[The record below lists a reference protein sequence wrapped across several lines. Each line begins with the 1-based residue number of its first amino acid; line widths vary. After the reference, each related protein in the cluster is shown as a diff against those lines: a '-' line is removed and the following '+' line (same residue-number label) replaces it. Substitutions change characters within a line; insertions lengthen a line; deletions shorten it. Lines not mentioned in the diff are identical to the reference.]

1 VIVEVLEL
9 LLATAGIGALFSWP
23 SLERRR
29 TQRRHKAFLR
39 TLDPSVEI
47 ALGVAMHEAT
57 TRRQPVST
65 VHLLYGLLQDETFTA
80 AIAKLG
86 VDAETIEASVHGVL
100 DRAVP
105 ESIDPRDANLSL
117 ARASLVAQHHAR
129 RATLADLWRFLIET
143 EAAKLVEDATVS
155 PVALLFVL
163 VHGMVEPAPV
173 IDSPYVHV
181 VLRNDDY
188 TTFDL
193 VHEILRE
200 VFELPAAEA
209 VAMMQAAHT
218 SGRAIIG
225 RFSTSV
231 AKSKLEA
238 ARARARATGSPLWV
252 GVEAC

>member
-1 VIVEVLEL
+1 MIVEVLEL

-29 TQRRHKAFLR
+29 HRRQHEAFLR
-39 TLDPSVEI
+39 TLDASVEI

-57 TRRQPVST
+57 TRRQPVSP
-65 VHLLYGLLQDETFTA
+65 VHLLYGLLQDETFTG
-80 AIAKLG
+80 AIVKLG
-86 VDAETIEASVHGVL
+86 GDAEAIEASVHGVL

-105 ESIDPRDANLSL
+105 ESIDPRDANISL
-117 ARASLVAQHHAR
+117 ARASVVAQHHAR
-129 RATLADLWRFLIET
+129 RATTADLWRFLIET
-143 EAAKLVEDATVS
+143 AAAKLIEDAGVS
-155 PVALLFVL
+155 PVAVLFVL

-173 IDSPYVHV
+173 IDEPYVHV

-193 VHEILRE
+193 VHEILRD
-200 VFELPAAEA
+200 VFELPAADA
-209 VAMMQAAHT
+209 ASTMQTAHT

-231 AKSKLEA
+231 ARGKVET
-238 ARARARATGSPLWV
+238 ARGRARATGSPLWL